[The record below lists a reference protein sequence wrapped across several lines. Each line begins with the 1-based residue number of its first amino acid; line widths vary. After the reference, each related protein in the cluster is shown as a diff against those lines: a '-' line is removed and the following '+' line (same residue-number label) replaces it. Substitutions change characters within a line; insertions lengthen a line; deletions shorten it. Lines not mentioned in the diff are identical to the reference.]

1 MLFYCARRTAR
12 KSPPWV
18 IKATAANLATYQ
30 CRHIYGPT
38 MSLKTLGPRSSNSN
52 RVARSLRDP
61 RAPSPRFLR
70 STAKLPTV
78 PHRAPAP
85 DSRFPIA
92 DSPLMSA
99 LGQKRTLGNVA
110 PMSALPPIADI
121 KERDRHNGRSPQ
133 SLALAFRNNRWRRW
147 GFALAVRCSVG
158 LCGGR
163 DAKESQRRCRQ

>member
-30 CRHIYGPT
+30 SRHIYGPT

-52 RVARSLRDP
+52 RVPRSLRDP

-70 STAKLPTV
+70 STAKFPTV

-99 LGQKRTLGNVA
+99 L
-110 PMSALPPIADI
+110 PPIADI
-121 KERDRHNGRSPQ
+121 KERDRHNGRPPQ